1 MAGPRFLITLLLAAL
16 IQPLLS
22 VSSHGMNLRLMSDW
36 AYTQTS
42 SEIEDRADGMV
53 TKNETDRFQQTYRLD
68 LTKELFPTLTLNGGA
83 QVEHNRTISETAEEP
98 ETNSRNQQILPYIDF
113 DWRNPLYSLSGGY
126 RERYAQSKG
135 S

>member
-53 TKNETDRFQQTYRLD
+53 TK
-68 LTKELFPTLTLNGGA
+68 TKRTVF
-83 QVEHNRTISETAEEP
+83 NRPIGW
-98 ETNSRNQQILPYIDF
+98 I
-113 DWRNPLYSLSGGY
+113 
-126 RERYAQSKG
+126 
-135 S
+135 